1 MVENILDNFTFQ
13 GASSAGLMIFQS
25 GNLKYFK
32 STSEKWHD
40 FYNNAKEKQHC
51 HLIKNSMDISKKL
64 ISDPSAKKL
73 FSLIWDF
80 QVPTNDE
87 SVYLNEQR
95 EKYDHC
101 HGISII
107 DLPENDILIGLTLT
121 GRRCDLN
128 FAKEVV
134 NHKAEVMRD
143 LQMLKSLTSQYWH
156 K

>member
-1 MVENILDNFTFQ
+1 
-13 GASSAGLMIFQS
+13 
-25 GNLKYFK
+25 
-32 STSEKWHD
+32 
-40 FYNNAKEKQHC
+40 
-51 HLIKNSMDISKKL
+51 MDISRAL
-64 ISDPSAKKL
+64 LADPSSKKL

-107 DLPENDILIGLTLT
+107 DLPEKDILIGLTLT

-134 NHKAEVMRD
+134 SHKAEVMRD